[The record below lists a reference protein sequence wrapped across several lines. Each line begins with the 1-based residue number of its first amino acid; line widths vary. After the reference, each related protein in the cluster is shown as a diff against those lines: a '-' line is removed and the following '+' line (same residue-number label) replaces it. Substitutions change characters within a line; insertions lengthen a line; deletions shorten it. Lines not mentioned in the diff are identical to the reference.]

1 MLENLNQTY
10 ILHTI
15 VIFSS
20 LCIFAI
26 GLVGVL
32 SQKNLIKIFIC
43 FALMEGSLFLLFI
56 GLHFDFDALAPI
68 VTATVPNFSE
78 QMVDPVP
85 QAMIL
90 TTIIISI
97 AVLALGISFITKYFQ
112 LTSNIDINTMDELG
126 ENR

>member
-1 MLENLNQTY
+1 MLENLNQTN

-68 VTATVPNFSE
+68 VTATVPNFSV

-90 TTIIISI
+90 TTIVISI

-112 LTSNIDINTMDELG
+112 LTSNIDINKMDELG

>member
-1 MLENLNQTY
+1 MLENLNQTN

-15 VIFSS
+15 IIFGS
-20 LCIFAI
+20 LFIFAI

-32 SQKNLIKIFIC
+32 SQRNLLKIFIC
-43 FALMEGSLFLLFI
+43 FALVEGSLFLLFI
-56 GLHFDFDALAPI
+56 GLHFDIHAIAPI
-68 VTATVPNFSE
+68 VMSSVPNFSA

-90 TTIIISI
+90 TTIVISI

-112 LTSNIDINTMDELG
+112 LTSNIDISKMDELG
-126 ENR
+126 EDR